1 MKTVLITGASGF
13 IGSHLVTRAL
23 EEGFSVRAL
32 VRKGNRVQETL
43 RRRGVEVVEGGLEDH
58 DAVRRAV
65 AGCDLVFH
73 AAAITSDWGKWESF
87 RAVNIEGTRA
97 VCQAA
102 LERGACRLVYLSS
115 IEVFDHARLERLDES
130 MPYSLRGERYP
141 DTKLGGTAVVGEFQK
156 LGLDACIIYPSLVY
170 GPNDRTLVPLLADAI
185 RRRIMFYWE
194 RNVKLALIYIDNLV
208 DLTML
213 AALSPSAGGEGY
225 LASDGNQVTFEELCS
240 RIAGAIGSRPPMFR
254 LPTGVARFAA
264 RSLEFFYARL
274 RLESRPVLTLQALE
288 LLSSRVV
295 VDTSKARQQLGW
307 TPRIPLEEGF
317 VRTLE
322 WLLSVPHAEWKT
334 K

>member
-1 MKTVLITGASGF
+1 MKTVLITGATGF
-13 IGSHLVTRAL
+13 IGSHLLTRCL
-23 EEGFSVRAL
+23 KEGFRVRAL
-32 VRKGNRVQETL
+32 VRKGNAATATL
-43 RRRGVEVVEGGLEDH
+43 RQRGVEVVEGSLEDH

-97 VCQAA
+97 VCQAC
-102 LERGACRLVYLSS
+102 LESGTCRMVYLSS

-130 MPYSLRGERYP
+130 MPYSARGERYP
-141 DTKLGGTAVVGEFQK
+141 DTKLGGTAAVGEYQK
-156 LGLDACIIYPSLVY
+156 RGLDACIIYPSLVY
-170 GPNDRTLVPLLADAI
+170 GPNDRTLIPLLADAI
-185 RRRIMFYWE
+185 RRGIMFYWE

-213 AALSPSAGGEGY
+213 AALSPAASGEGY
-225 LASDGNQVTFEELCS
+225 LASDGNQLTFEGLCT
-240 RIAGAIGSRPPMFR
+240 RIAAAIGSRPPIIR

-264 RSLEFFYARL
+264 RSLELFHELARI
-274 RLESRPVLTLQALE
+274 ESRPVLTLQALE

-295 VDTSKARQQLGW
+295 LDTSKARRQLGW
-307 TPRIPLEEGF
+307 APRISLEEGF
-317 VRTLE
+317 GRTLD
-322 WLLSVPHAEWKT
+322 WLLSVPPSEWKT